1 MDNDKLLELIYDL
14 EFTKYEAKLLVL
26 LISQIDKNDVETK
39 NYSIKILEV
48 YNKNSVENIDFSKLK
63 TFLQTFLAKT
73 LLIEKDDNNFLI
85 INLVSTIE
93 YKNEFLNLIVPKE
106 IITYLFNFKTNFVSY
121 EFEDI
126 LKLSDRYSI
135 GAYLIIK
142 EFLKTGNCVIPLDKL
157 HKDLKIENSLL
168 VYSHFKKK
176 VLEIVTKKITQL
188 TDINLSYK
196 EIKTGRKVTDI
207 YFLIESKS
215 AQKYENL
222 FEIKEVEKQTE
233 LVEVKNIVPEI
244 VNEKDFNREIVISQ
258 TKIDMS
264 EDVQDDIS
272 RVVRIFDQERRKLQ
286 PNYVRNEYKN
296 MDGAYLLR
304 LHIAESGRTPKMF
317 FDAVRWLFSTNPKA
331 EFHRQ
336 YIMNIGKLIQHFNT
350 LEHQSMYSKEAIEF
364 TQEAKI
370 LIRALEKR
378 GASENEIKAELKKG
392 GFIKD
397 V

>member
-26 LISQIDKNDVETK
+26 LISQIDRGDLETK
-39 NYSIKILEV
+39 KYSIEISEI
-48 YNKNSVENIDFSKLK
+48 YNKTNFESIDFLKLK

-73 LLIEKDDNNFLI
+73 LLIEKGNNFLVT
-85 INLVSTIE
+85 NLVSTIE
-93 YKNEFLNLIVPKE
+93 YKNKFLTLTVPQETIV
-106 IITYLFNFKTNFVSY
+106 YLFNFKTNFVSY

-126 LKLSDRYSI
+126 LKLSDRYSVGI
-135 GAYLIIK
+135 YLLIK
-142 EFLKTGNCVIPLDKL
+142 ESLKIGNCVIALDKL

-188 TDINLSYK
+188 TDINFSYK

-207 YFLIESKS
+207 YFVMELKNNK
-215 AQKYENL
+215 KYDNL
-222 FEIKEVEKQTE
+222 FEIKKAEKATE

-244 VNEKDFNREIVISQ
+244 VNEKEFNKSVVTAQ
-258 TKIDMS
+258 NKIEMS
-264 EDVQDDIS
+264 KDVQDDIS
-272 RVVRIFDQERRKLQ
+272 RVVRIFDQERKKLQ
-286 PNYVRNEYKN
+286 PNYVRHEYKN

-378 GASENEIKAELKKG
+378 GASEDEIKAELKKG